1 MSAQMIDRLSFSVS
15 GPRHIVTEF
24 QDVGGAGALGEEEG
38 AQACAVHH
46 TNQQNF
52 SLQAQQNLY
61 SNTNRIFH
69 CKRNSIFPLI
79 PVPTE
84 FFLTK
89 RSSIFPL
96 IPTEFF
102 LASATES

>member
-46 TNQQNF
+46 TNP
-52 SLQAQQNLY
+52 
-61 SNTNRIFH
+61 
-69 CKRNSIFPLI
+69 K
-79 PVPTE
+79 E
-84 FFLTK
+84 FFLK
-89 RSSIFPL
+89 
-96 IPTEFF
+96 
-102 LASATES
+102 TESFL

>member
-1 MSAQMIDRLSFSVS
+1 MEIMSAQMIERLSFSVS

-52 SLQAQQNLY
+52 SLQTQQYLS
-61 SNTNRIFH
+61 SNTNRIFP
-69 CKRNSIFPLI
+69 R
-79 PVPTE
+79 
-84 FFLTK
+84 K
-89 RSSIFPL
+89 RSRIFPL

-102 LASATES
+102 LTSVAESFI

>member
-1 MSAQMIDRLSFSVS
+1 VTTCLFTSGVWLMEIMSAQMIDRLSFSVS

-52 SLQAQQNLY
+52 SLQAQQYL
-61 SNTNRIFH
+61 SANTHRIFP
-69 CKRNSIFPLI
+69 CKRSRIFPLM
-79 PVPTE
+79 
-84 FFLTK
+84 
-89 RSSIFPL
+89 S
-96 IPTEFF
+96 TEFF
-102 LASATES
+102 LASATVTFL

>member
-46 TNQQNF
+46 ANP
-52 SLQAQQNLY
+52 
-61 SNTNRIFH
+61 I
-69 CKRNSIFPLI
+69 
-79 PVPTE
+79 E
-84 FFLTK
+84 FFHT
-89 RSSIFPL
+89 RAAES
-96 IPTEFF
+96 F
-102 LASATES
+102 L